1 VGVYTKAVQ
10 LLCKMLHGGLLLA
23 VSYSRTVS
31 SAWRSWPLLQVTVTL
46 VNAEQSSQRWSVA

>member
-1 VGVYTKAVQ
+1 MYTKAVQ

-23 VSYSRTVS
+23 VLYSRTVS